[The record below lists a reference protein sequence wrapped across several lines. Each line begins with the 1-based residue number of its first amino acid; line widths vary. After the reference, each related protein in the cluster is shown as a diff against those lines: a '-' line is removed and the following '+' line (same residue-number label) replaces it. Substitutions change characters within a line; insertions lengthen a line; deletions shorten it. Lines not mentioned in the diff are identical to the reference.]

1 MFTNILA
8 PVDGSQHSIRAALT
22 AVDIAEKYKAR
33 VTLHVINV
41 NQFTGLGSL
50 QAPPNHRGGGGQP
63 AEASNTII
71 DDTLKALPPTQVEI
85 DRDRMGHA

>member
-33 VTLHVINV
+33 VTLLHVINV

-50 QAPPNHRGGGGQP
+50 QAPPQSPRRWWTTCKRP
-63 AEASNTII
+63 A
-71 DDTLKALPPTQVEI
+71 TLSSMTL
-85 DRDRMGHA
+85 